1 MGNEKL
7 LKVIKEVNSAVC
19 EREELIHCIALALL
33 TRRNLFVLGDVGQA
47 KSYAIDQFC
56 KRIKGAKQFSTL
68 MSKQTD
74 TEQLFGRLDLASLI
88 PGHVPKSVLESDPT
102 YRDMKAD
109 LEKALDGF
117 RNDPGNNSAAEEVKR
132 HQSALET
139 YEKALALSCG
149 GKPEYITADKI
160 PDCHIA
166 FLDELFK
173 SNEGVLNSLLKA
185 LNERVYTNEG
195 RTVNIPVISFISASN
210 EIPNFKNPEE
220 RILKAL
226 YDRFDLKVQTEY
238 VSEKANRMAMLRK
251 KQSCADDTVSATVS
265 LSELEEMQKEVKKI
279 KIPDSINELM
289 DAVLLELRKKDIS
302 VSDRTFFGFGSIVQ
316 AEAFLKGRDEV
327 IPEDM
332 LVLKNYLWNKP
343 EEISVVSDTLKRIC
357 ENPLGDRI
365 KELTAKAYS
374 VRDVFNAAENKNRAL
389 MALKNEL
396 LKLYNEALDIKKD
409 FTETDAAASSVDSFI
424 GTLED
429 ISRAAYAETSF
440 TYVSLPELKE
450 YLELQK

>member
-7 LKVIKEVNSAVC
+7 LEVINEVNSVVC

-88 PGHVPKSVLESDPT
+88 PGHVPKSVLESDST

-109 LEKALDGF
+109 LEKALENF
-117 RNDPGNNSAAEEVKR
+117 RNDPGNNTAAEEVKR
-132 HQSALET
+132 NQSALET

-265 LSELEEMQKEVKKI
+265 LSEFEEMQKEVKKI
-279 KIPDSINELM
+279 KIPESINELM

-316 AEAFLKGRDEV
+316 AQAFLNGRDEV

-343 EEISVVSDTLKRIC
+343 EEISVISDTLKRIC

-389 MALKNEL
+389 MELKNEL

>member
-1 MGNEKL
+1 MA
-7 LKVIKEVNSAVC
+7 EVNSVVC

-88 PGHVPKSVLESDPT
+88 PGHVPKSVLESDST

-109 LEKALDGF
+109 LEKALDDF
-117 RNDPGNNSAAEEVKR
+117 RNDPGNSCYADAVRRSEE
-132 HQSALET
+132 ALQI
-139 YEKALALSCG
+139 YEKGLALSVG

-160 PDCHIA
+160 PDSNIVM
-166 FLDELFK
+166 LDELFK

-195 RTVNIPVISFISASN
+195 RTVKIPVISFISASN

-238 VSEKANRMAMLRK
+238 VSEKANRMTMLRK
-251 KQSCADDTVSATVS
+251 KQNGGEDTVSETIN

-289 DAVLLELRKKDIS
+289 DAVLLELRKKEIA

-316 AEAFLKGRDEV
+316 AEAFLNSRDEV
-327 IPEDM
+327 IPADM

-343 EEISVVSDTLKRIC
+343 EEISVISDTLKRLC
-357 ENPLGDRI
+357 EKPLGDRI
-365 KELTAKAYS
+365 KELTAKALT

-396 LKLYNEALDIKKD
+396 LKLFNEALDIKKD

-424 GTLED
+424 STLED

-450 YLELQK
+450 YLALQK

>member
-7 LKVIKEVNSAVC
+7 LKVINEVNSVVC

-56 KRIKGAKQFSTL
+56 RRIKGAKQFSTL

-88 PGHVPKSVLESDPT
+88 PGHVPKSVLEIDST

-109 LEKALDGF
+109 LEKALDDF
-117 RNDPGNNSAAEEVKR
+117 RNDPGISCYADAVRRSEE
-132 HQSALET
+132 ALQI

-210 EIPNFKNPEE
+210 EIPNFKIPEE

-251 KQSCADDTVSATVS
+251 KQSCAEDTVSATVS

-289 DAVLLELRKKDIS
+289 DAVLLELRKKDIA

-316 AEAFLKGRDEV
+316 AQAFLNGRDEV

-332 LVLKNYLWNKP
+332 IVLKNYLWNKP
-343 EEISVVSDTLKRIC
+343 EEISVISDTLKRIC

>member
-7 LKVIKEVNSAVC
+7 LKVINEVNLAVC

-56 KRIKGAKQFSTL
+56 RRIKGAKQFSTL

-88 PGHVPKSVLESDPT
+88 PGHVPKSVLESDST

-132 HQSALET
+132 HQSALEV
-139 YEKALALSCG
+139 YEKALALSFG

-160 PDCHIA
+160 PDCHIVM
-166 FLDELFK
+166 LDELFK

-251 KQSCADDTVSATVS
+251 KQSCTEDTVSATVT

-289 DAVLLELRKKDIS
+289 DAVLLELRKKDIA

-316 AEAFLKGRDEV
+316 AQAFLKGRDEV

-343 EEISVVSDTLKRIC
+343 EEISVISDTLKRIC

-389 MALKNEL
+389 LALKNEL

>member
-7 LKVIKEVNSAVC
+7 LKVMAGVNSAVC

-56 KRIKGAKQFSTL
+56 RRIKGAKQFSTL
-68 MSKQTD
+68 MNKQTD

-88 PGHVPKSVLESDPT
+88 PGHVPKSVLERDST

-109 LEKALDGF
+109 LEKELDDF
-117 RNDPGNNSAAEEVKR
+117 RNDPGNSCYAEAVRRSEE
-132 HQSALET
+132 ALQI

-160 PDCHIA
+160 PDCHIV

-251 KQSCADDTVSATVS
+251 KQSCADDTVSAAVS
-265 LSELEEMQKEVKKI
+265 LTELEEMQTEVKKI
-279 KIPDSINELM
+279 RIPDSINELM
-289 DAVLLELRKKDIS
+289 DAVLLELRKKDIA

-316 AEAFLKGRDEV
+316 AQAFLNGRDEV

-343 EEISVVSDTLKRIC
+343 EEISVISETLKRIC

-365 KELTAKAYS
+365 RELTAKAYS

-450 YLELQK
+450 YLALQK

>member
-7 LKVIKEVNSAVC
+7 LKVINEVNSAVC

-56 KRIKGAKQFSTL
+56 RRIKGAKQFSTL

-109 LEKALDGF
+109 LEKAL
-117 RNDPGNNSAAEEVKR
+117 
-132 HQSALET
+132 
-139 YEKALALSCG
+139 ALSFG

-238 VSEKANRMAMLRK
+238 VSEKANRMAILRK
-251 KQSCADDTVSATVS
+251 KQSCAEDTVSATVS

-289 DAVLLELRKKDIS
+289 DAVLLELRKKDIA

-343 EEISVVSDTLKRIC
+343 EEISVISDTLKRIC

-409 FTETDAAASSVDSFI
+409 FTETDAAASSVDSYI

>member
-1 MGNEKL
+1 MENEKL
-7 LKVIKEVNSAVC
+7 LKVMAEVNSVVC

-88 PGHVPKSVLESDPT
+88 PGHVPKSVLESDST

-109 LEKALDGF
+109 LEKALDDF
-117 RNDPGNNSAAEEVKR
+117 RNDPGNSCYADAVRRSEE
-132 HQSALET
+132 ALQI
-139 YEKALALSCG
+139 YEKGLALSVG

-160 PDCHIA
+160 PDSNIVM
-166 FLDELFK
+166 LDELFK

-195 RTVNIPVISFISASN
+195 RTVKIPVISFISASN

-238 VSEKANRMAMLRK
+238 VSEKANRMTMLRK
-251 KQSCADDTVSATVS
+251 KQNGGEDTVSETIN

-289 DAVLLELRKKDIS
+289 DAVLLELRKKEIA

-316 AEAFLKGRDEV
+316 AEAFLNSRDEV
-327 IPEDM
+327 IPADM

-343 EEISVVSDTLKRIC
+343 EEISVISDTLKRLC

-365 KELTAKAYS
+365 KELTAKALT
-374 VRDVFNAAENKNRAL
+374 VRDVFNVAENKNRAL

-396 LKLYNEALDIKKD
+396 LKLFNEALDIKKD

-424 GTLED
+424 STLED

-450 YLELQK
+450 YLALQK